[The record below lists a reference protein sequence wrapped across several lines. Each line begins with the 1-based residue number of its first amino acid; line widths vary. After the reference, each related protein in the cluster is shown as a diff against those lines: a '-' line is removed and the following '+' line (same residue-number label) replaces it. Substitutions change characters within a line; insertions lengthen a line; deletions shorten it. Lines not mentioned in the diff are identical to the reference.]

1 MSKRTRAAA
10 LGAAALA
17 AGLGAYPVFFRRWCL
32 TWGARPDEVSGTLPG
47 DELLPRAGI
56 VATRA
61 ITIGA
66 PPAAIW
72 PWLVQMGSGRGGVY
86 TYDWIENLL
95 GLDMHSTRRIL
106 PQYQGV
112 KVGDEFPLGPGRPAM
127 RVAVLDPGRTFTL
140 RFADGNWVWIFALS
154 AGDGHTRLISR
165 NRIAAAGAWRPAC
178 SACWSW
184 SLAALIMERKM
195 LLGIKERAE
204 EPGPRAGRRCRAMT
218 STVKRSVPPPTPGQD
233 GQPAGAYAPWLAAAR
248 GAWRFLPGAAPDR
261 PQDRPPVQHPVGYVD
276 MEGRLA
282 VVTVARWRVNLRGG
296 ADVEVTRHGHLRPMH
311 ALLDEDPASVA
322 VSYQAMI
329 DRIGLTKAQRQLGI
343 SLPGGRA
350 PTALELKDAAREY
363 GWSVITLTPR

>member
-10 LGAAALA
+10 LGAATTALA

-32 TWGARPDEVSGTLPG
+32 TWGARPDEVSRKLPG

-61 ITIGA
+61 ITIDA

-72 PWLVQMGSGRGGVY
+72 PWLAQMGGGRGGVY

-127 RVAVLDPGRTFTL
+127 QVAVLDPERTFTL

-154 AGDGHTRLISR
+154 AEDGHTRLISR
-165 NRIAAAGAWRPAC
+165 NRIAAAEAWPARLFGMLVMEPG
-178 SACWSW
+178 S
-184 SLAALIMERKM
+184 LIMERKM

-204 EPGPRAGRRCRAMT
+204 N
-218 STVKRSVPPPTPGQD
+218 
-233 GQPAGAYAPWLAAAR
+233 LAR
-248 GAWRFLPGAAPDR
+248 E
-261 PQDRPPVQHPVGYVD
+261 QVG
-276 MEGRLA
+276 G
-282 VVTVARWRVNLRGG
+282 VAR
-296 ADVEVTRHGHLRPMH
+296 
-311 ALLDEDPASVA
+311 
-322 VSYQAMI
+322 
-329 DRIGLTKAQRQLGI
+329 
-343 SLPGGRA
+343 
-350 PTALELKDAAREY
+350 
-363 GWSVITLTPR
+363 